1 MRKHLLTERLLVG
14 NLNLAASRIR
24 LLIIFI
30 LIFFLFF
37 AARLIQIQ
45 AFQANDYR
53 AKAANE
59 METTRAI
66 PAARGEI
73 TDINGVAFA
82 RSVSAINVV
91 VDQTQVTNAAATANF
106 AAPILGMT
114 VAQVQSAISGTKR
127 YSMVARNAKPAVW
140 RSLSE
145 AIETHNA
152 ALTKENFDK
161 RILGFF
167 AERNY
172 IREYP
177 SGSLVS
183 SLVGFVRQDG
193 IGATGLESS
202 MNSLISGTDGRYSY
216 ARGLGAEIPGSQNEI
231 ISAKKG
237 TTVRLTIDRDVQWV
251 AANAIQEAV
260 SKARALSG
268 TVIVMDPKT
277 GQILA
282 HATAPTFDPN
292 NTKSVS
298 PSLMRN
304 PSVQD
309 VYEPGS
315 TGKIMTLA
323 AALEE
328 KKITPETVLTV
339 PYSIKRGGDTFHDH
353 ERHPIQRLTTSGI
366 LAVSSNTGTIKI
378 GEMLSNET
386 LHDYLTK
393 FGIGVSTGS
402 GLPGESKGL
411 FRPVSDWSGT
421 TAPTVAFGQGYS
433 LTAMQAT
440 SIFATIANDGV
451 RVSPTVIAGTSDA
464 SGKFTA
470 ASSRT
475 TQRVVSAQTAQ
486 QLRIMMESVVS
497 GQGTAP
503 SAAIPGYRV
512 AGKTGTAMRYDSGC
526 GCYSGYTASFIG
538 FAPADA
544 PKYVISVTIQDPKG
558 AHYGG
563 SLGGPVFKK
572 VMTFV
577 LQSEHVAPT
586 GTKVMPVALTQ
597 KELTQKQQ
605 NEAAKTTQASLKS
618 R

>member
-1 MRKHLLTERLLVG
+1 VG
-14 NLNLAASRIR
+14 NLNLSLSRIR
-24 LLIIFI
+24 I
-30 LIFFLFF
+30 LISLILVFFLIF
-37 AARLIQIQ
+37 AGRLIQIQ
-45 AFQANDYR
+45 VIQASDYR

-59 METTRAI
+59 MESTRAI

-82 RSVSAINVV
+82 RSVSAINIV
-91 VDQTQVTNAAATANF
+91 VDQTQISNAVQTANF

-114 VAQVQSAISGTKR
+114 SAQVQSAISGTKK
-127 YSMVARNAKPAVW
+127 YSIVIRSAKPAVW
-140 RSLSE
+140 RNLESS
-145 AIETHNA
+145 ISSYNA
-152 ALTKENFDK
+152 ALSKENFGN

-167 AERNY
+167 AERSY

-202 MNSLISGTDGRYSY
+202 MNSLITGIDGRYSF

-231 ISAKKG
+231 IAAKKG

-251 AANAIQEAV
+251 AAKAIQEVV
-260 SKARALSG
+260 SNARAVSG

-277 GQILA
+277 GHILA

-292 NTKSVS
+292 NTKTVS
-298 PSLMRN
+298 EVAMRN

-328 KKITPETVLTV
+328 KKITPETVMSV
-339 PYSIKRGGDTFHDH
+339 PYSLKRGGKKFSDH
-353 ERHPIQRLTTSGI
+353 EKHPVQYLTTSGI
-366 LAVSSNTGTIKI
+366 LATSSNTGSIKI
-378 GEMLSNET
+378 GEMLSNQS
-386 LHDYLTK
+386 LHDYLVK
-393 FGIGVSTGS
+393 FGMGTSTRS
-402 GLPGESKGL
+402 GLPGESAGIL
-411 FRPVSDWSGT
+411 RPVSDWSAT

-451 RVSPTVIAGTSDA
+451 RVSPTVIAGTTDS
-464 SGKFTA
+464 SGKFTI
-470 ASSRT
+470 SDQRT
-475 TQRVVSAQTAQ
+475 SERVVSAQTAS

-497 GQGTAP
+497 AKGTAP
-503 SAAIPGYRV
+503 SAAIAGYRV
-512 AGKTGTAMRYDSGC
+512 AGKTGTADRYDSNC

-558 AHYGG
+558 VYFGG

-586 GTKVMPVALTQ
+586 GTKILPVALTQ
-597 KELTQKQQ
+597 AELKNKIQPKP
-605 NEAAKTTQASLKS
+605 AKISVVSNKS